1 MPKRTIDLL
10 DHLCALGF
18 TDDDFRIVHHMPGAT
33 INTHRRY
40 CQGVSTFKPAD
51 TNGMVRERLERVLV
65 TFNAGRFMKPA
76 KPGVFRGLA
85 EAAVAEI
92 PK

>member
-1 MPKRTIDLL
+1 MPKRTVTLL
-10 DHLCALGF
+10 DQLSTLGF
-18 TDDDFRIVHHMPGAT
+18 TDDDFRILHHMADAT
-33 INTHRRY
+33 AAKHRAY
-40 CQGVSTFKPAD
+40 CKGTKKFEAEA
-51 TNGMVRERLERVLV
+51 TNQKVRERLEMVL
-65 TFNAGRFMKPA
+65 NAFKAGWFSVPA